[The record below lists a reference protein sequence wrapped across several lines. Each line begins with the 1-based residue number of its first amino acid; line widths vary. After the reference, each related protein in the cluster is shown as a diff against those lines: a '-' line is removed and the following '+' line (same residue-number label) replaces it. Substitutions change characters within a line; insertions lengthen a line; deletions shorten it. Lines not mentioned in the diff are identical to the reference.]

1 MRNDADSSWS
11 ARAKR
16 SRAAYKEIEDAWNRR
31 PLSNRV
37 GSRRFRRRLVVATYA
52 GWLVIV
58 VMAKLVSLASSGG
71 FWPIW
76 LVAIASSMVQVT
88 WLVRRTYINAPQL
101 KDAELDERLVQVRNQ
116 AFRTAYRVFGV
127 VAIIGLLLTS
137 FALTTQPN
145 NQGSFNALVIL
156 LGVGLLGGTLPTI
169 ILAWREPDPAEPE
182 PLSS

>member
-1 MRNDADSSWS
+1 MKSDAESSWS

-37 GSRRFRRRLVVATYA
+37 ASRRFRRRLVVTTYA

-71 FWPIW
+71 FWSIW
-76 LVAIASSMVQVT
+76 LVAIASSMVQLT
-88 WLVRRTYINAPQL
+88 WLLRRTYINAPQL

-116 AFRTAYRVFGV
+116 SFRTAYRVFGV
-127 VAIIGLLLTS
+127 VAISGLVLTY

-145 NQGSFNALVIL
+145 YQGSFNALVVL
-156 LGVGLLGGTLPTI
+156 FGVALLGGTLPTI
-169 ILAWREPDPAEPE
+169 ILAWREPDPQTSEE
-182 PLSS
+182 ST